1 MAGLRPARPLARLS
15 SSSRGAT
22 GGSAAPRIATVRR
35 SRAVTERRFMTDQEA
50 LSTADLLTKAR
61 TALETFHDVHVD
73 DDGALTF
80 RHVDVPCA
88 VQAMQLADGLTVL
101 SLTCVVAWDLPD
113 DPKLASSAAERAGQ
127 GLFGTLGVVHTD
139 RGMDVTL
146 RYAFPGRRAR
156 RRRARHAA
164 DAGRVDGVAA
174 AGRADLARSGESGR
188 GVTVTE
194 EAPPRRTARHVARS
208 PVRAAGARA
217 RRAELARRPPST
229 SPRSRPARRCS
240 SRCACRRCRSS

>member
-1 MAGLRPARPLARLS
+1 M
-15 SSSRGAT
+15 
-22 GGSAAPRIATVRR
+22 
-35 SRAVTERRFMTDQEA
+35 TEQEA

-61 TALETFHDVHVD
+61 VALETFHEVHVD

-88 VQAMQLADGLTVL
+88 VQAMQLAEGLTVL

-146 RYAFPGRRAR
+146 RYAFPAEGLKPEPLSTLLMLVVSTASQLRNELL
-156 RRRARHAA
+156 
-164 DAGRVDGVAA
+164 AGTGDGA
-174 AGRADLARSGESGR
+174 
-188 GVTVTE
+188 
-194 EAPPRRTARHVARS
+194 
-208 PVRAAGARA
+208 
-217 RRAELARRPPST
+217 
-229 SPRSRPARRCS
+229 
-240 SRCACRRCRSS
+240 